1 MQYAMDDTIAAI
13 ASAPGGALRGIIRL
27 SGPRM
32 SACLQG
38 CFHPTAETS
47 PRVASRPHW
56 VSGEIRCGE
65 VALPCTTYVWPNNRS
80 YTGQPVA
87 ELHTIGSSPLLA
99 AALEQICRCGARLA
113 APGEFTLRAFL
124 AGRLDLPQAEAVL
137 AVIDAHDDLHLRT
150 ALAQL
155 AGGLSHN
162 LNDLRDQLLDL
173 LAELEAGLDFV
184 EEDIEFITQAD
195 LGERLLAAYQMTSS
209 LVDKMSQRSRDHHEF
224 RVVLT
229 GAPNV
234 GKSSLLN
241 AIAKRS
247 AAIVSERPGTTRDYV
262 SATIKLDGIECFL
275 LDTAGV
281 GMRNRMTGPDLVAQD
296 MTAEQIEQAHL
307 CLICLDASRPLKVID
322 RQILARHSDTDAA
335 ALIVLTKTDLPRQLK
350 LAAEV
355 WHHEAIHTSSA
366 TGMGLVELKQA
377 IRTRLVG
384 GQGNDAVVAS
394 TAARCRESLRRTADS
409 LRRAGDLVA
418 TAAGDEFV
426 ATELRVALDE
436 LGQVVGATYTDDILD
451 RIFGRFCIGK

>member
-1 MQYAMDDTIAAI
+1 
-13 ASAPGGALRGIIRL
+13 
-27 SGPRM
+27 
-32 SACLQG
+32 
-38 CFHPTAETS
+38 
-47 PRVASRPHW
+47 
-56 VSGEIRCGE
+56 
-65 VALPCTTYVWPNNRS
+65 
-80 YTGQPVA
+80 VA
-87 ELHTIGSSPLLA
+87 ELHTIGSPPLIA

-137 AVIDAHDDLHLRT
+137 AVIDAHDDRHLHT

-155 AGGLSHN
+155 AGGLSQP

-195 LGERLLAAYQMTSS
+195 LGARVSAAYQMTGA
-209 LVDKMSQRSRDHHEF
+209 LIDKMSARSIDHHDY
-224 RVVLT
+224 RAVLT

-241 AIAKRS
+241 AIAERS
-247 AAIVSERPGTTRDYV
+247 AAIVSEQAGTTRDYV
-262 SATIKLDGIECFL
+262 STTLELDGVECSL

-281 GMRNRMTGPDLVAQD
+281 DRSDRISGPDLVAQD
-296 MTAEQIEQAHL
+296 MTTEQIEQAHL
-307 CLICLDASRPLKVID
+307 CLICLDASRPLNAID
-322 RQILARHSDTDAA
+322 RQILARHADTDMG
-335 ALIVLTKTDLPRQLK
+335 LIVLTKADLPPK
-350 LAAEV
+350 LNFDADT
-355 WHHEAIHTSSA
+355 WQHETIHTSST
-366 TGMGLVELKQA
+366 TGTGLAELKRA

-409 LRRAGDLVA
+409 LRRARDLVA
-418 TAAGDEFV
+418 TATGDEFV

>member
-1 MQYAMDDTIAAI
+1 
-13 ASAPGGALRGIIRL
+13 
-27 SGPRM
+27 
-32 SACLQG
+32 
-38 CFHPTAETS
+38 
-47 PRVASRPHW
+47 
-56 VSGEIRCGE
+56 
-65 VALPCTTYVWPNNRS
+65 
-80 YTGQPVA
+80 
-87 ELHTIGSSPLLA
+87 
-99 AALEQICRCGARLA
+99 
-113 APGEFTLRAFL
+113 
-124 AGRLDLPQAEAVL
+124 
-137 AVIDAHDDLHLRT
+137 
-150 ALAQL
+150 
-155 AGGLSHN
+155 
-162 LNDLRDQLLDL
+162 
-173 LAELEAGLDFV
+173 
-184 EEDIEFITQAD
+184 
-195 LGERLLAAYQMTSS
+195 MTSS

-262 SATIKLDGIECFL
+262 SATIKLDGIECLL

-281 GMRNRMTGPDLVAQD
+281 GMRNRMTGRTRMTGPDLVAQD

-307 CLICLDASRPLKVID
+307 CLICLDASRPLNAID

-335 ALIVLTKTDLPRQLK
+335 ALIVLTKTDLPRQLN
-350 LAAEV
+350 LAEEA

-377 IRTRLVG
+377 IRIRLVG

-418 TAAGDEFV
+418 TSAGDEFV